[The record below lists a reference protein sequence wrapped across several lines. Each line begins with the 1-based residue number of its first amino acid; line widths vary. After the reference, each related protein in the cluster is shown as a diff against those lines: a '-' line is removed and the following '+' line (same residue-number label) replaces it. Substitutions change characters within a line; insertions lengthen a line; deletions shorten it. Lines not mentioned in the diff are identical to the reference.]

1 MDKDVKDS
9 NFLKKIFEEYRVY
22 LSIGYVFFEFAL
34 FLAAFALLVIMTHE
48 GVVLFTIDAIIIFII
63 VNMSARMA
71 VSIFNDLNYQI
82 GLF

>member
-1 MDKDVKDS
+1 MDKGVKDS
-9 NFLKKIFEEYRVY
+9 FNDYRVY
-22 LSIGYVFFEFAL
+22 LSIGYVFFEFSL
-34 FLAAFALLVIMTHE
+34 FLAAFVLLIIMTHE